1 MRNVTSTD
9 LRDMMLRGEPFR
21 FDPYRGTDLSKDS
34 PRPFKAAELGLEPFR
49 YWQTNGDTSDA
60 QWVDCALLTAR
71 RNIVLPFR
79 TLDIR
84 TNK

>member
-49 YWQTNGDTSDA
+49 YCPICGRRMVTPVMPSGW
-60 QWVDCALLTAR
+60 TAR
-71 RNIVLPFR
+71 CSRHGEISSYLFEH
-79 TLDIR
+79 
-84 TNK
+84 